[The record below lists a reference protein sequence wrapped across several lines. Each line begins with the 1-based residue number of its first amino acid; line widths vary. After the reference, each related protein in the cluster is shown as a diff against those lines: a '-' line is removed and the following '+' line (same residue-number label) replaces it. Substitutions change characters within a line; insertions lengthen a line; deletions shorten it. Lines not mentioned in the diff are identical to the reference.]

1 MNLSHKITAINIHL
15 EQSVD
20 SLEDS
25 KVKEALKYSLLS
37 GGKRLRPVMLLSLL
51 EDLGVNMSIGMDAAC
66 ALECIHAYSLVHDDL
81 PALDNDDLRRGKP
94 TNHKVYGEDF
104 AILAGD
110 ALLTFA
116 FQLVSDCDNAKDC
129 VGILAKQ
136 AGSNGMILGQELDIL
151 DDIHTLE
158 ELLKCYELKTGCL
171 FNASLEMAVVLAQR
185 NDLRP
190 FASKLGR
197 NLGIAF
203 QIQDDLLE
211 VTQSSEIIG
220 KSVQSD
226 LIRNKKTILSFMSL
240 DKAQLYLD
248 DLFKTIFDLMHD
260 NHLSNQSLYELV
272 KTIDKRIM

>member
-116 FQLVSDCDNAKDC
+116 FQLVSDCDNAKEC

-190 FASKLGR
+190 FAYKLGR